1 MSEAKSLATRNR
13 ETLERL
19 RRADTTERKL
29 TDEQLSKARNL
40 LKLRDVLRSAD
51 EVRCVLIEE
60 ITGDD
65 GVPPYVEYCALNT
78 GETIEINNIT
88 NSDER
93 LKRELFLRV
102 RKADPEVT
110 EDNIYGL
117 PAYLIKLIMIK
128 IREQEDYR
136 FLLPAL
142 QRNLNTLRLIQTRS
156 GSGNSVTDSTEPPL
170 S

>member
-1 MSEAKSLATRNR
+1 MDEAKSLAKRNR

-19 RRADTTERKL
+19 RRADTTERGL

-40 LKLRDVLRSAD
+40 LKLRDVLKSAD
-51 EVRCVLIEE
+51 EVRCVFIDE
-60 ITGDD
+60 IAGDD
-65 GVPPYVEYCALNT
+65 EIPPYVEYCALNT
-78 GETIEINNIT
+78 GETIELSNLKNL
-88 NSDER
+88 DER

-117 PAYLIKLIMIK
+117 PSYLIKLIMIK

-142 QRNLNTLRLIQTRS
+142 QRNLSTLRQIQMRS
-156 GSGNSVTDSTEPPL
+156 GSGNSVTDSTELPP